1 MFKKIFVATTL
12 SIIALIAT
20 QFNIC
25 AAMLTPNR
33 IYLGGITYDSKI
45 DEMKR
50 LHGEPDAIFFGVEG
64 YETCE
69 YADGAK
75 ITYDKFS
82 GQIKS
87 IVVTEKNSDWAGQD
101 GLSVG
106 MYYDEWL
113 KNNPAPDEVKVGDNK
128 TVYVYFHYKSN
139 PVIHETFRDY
149 GLFIAFNKNSGKITQ
164 LRIYGDTDFASFEE
178 SFDSV
183 MTEMIK

>member
-1 MFKKIFVATTL
+1 MFKKIFVAL
-12 SIIALIAT
+12 ALIAFIAT

-25 AAMLTPNR
+25 AAMLTPNQ
-33 IYLGGITYDSKI
+33 IYLGGLTYGSKI
-45 DEMKR
+45 DEMKK

-69 YADGAK
+69 YANGAK
-75 ITYDKFS
+75 ITYDKIS

-87 IVVTEKNSDWAGQD
+87 IVATEKNSDWAGHD

-106 MYYDEWL
+106 MNIDEWL
-113 KNNPAPDEVKVGDNK
+113 ANNPAPELIKVGENK
-128 TVYVYFHYKSN
+128 TVYLYFHYKAD

-149 GLFIAFNKNSGKITQ
+149 GLFIAFNNQSGKITQ